1 MTPLALNQH
10 VAAVLPLTQWCLSI
24 CAGAALRQGMA
35 CLRPRKPPSA
45 WIIALQA
52 TVEQLEEQV
61 SSVKEQ
67 LQAETSCLADDQN
80 TVNVLRNKAVAVE
93 EELEFVDAEVAAKQT
108 AVTSSMSQLQLKES
122 LLADKD
128 TIIAQLSKQ
137 VRQVG
142 TALPSYG
149 HIDSTARTFLS
160 PAYGV

>member
-1 MTPLALNQH
+1 M
-10 VAAVLPLTQWCLSI
+10 
-24 CAGAALRQGMA
+24 
-35 CLRPRKPPSA
+35 
-45 WIIALQA
+45 ALQA

-80 TVNVLRNKAVAVE
+80 TVNVLRSKAVAVE

-142 TALPSYG
+142 TALPAVAG
-149 HIDSTARTFLS
+149 HTDLMAIALLN
-160 PAYGV
+160 PACTS